1 MTELIT
7 AFTILFF
14 KYAIFYILLLLTGR
28 AFVLL
33 IQRILFKSLNIPNK
47 IFTISPIIVFP
58 LIGLIFLGNL
68 LIILNFFIPIKSFL
82 VYVLLG
88 LFILI
93 NFVNFKIKLINFKNI
108 GLDSLLFYIV
118 IPSLLIISSST
129 TNFHYDAGYYHLNHQ
144 NWLRESNLILGMVN
158 IFWPFGMSSIS
169 EYIYSFLWF
178 DSSFILLHFV
188 TIYFIH
194 FLFIFISYNIL
205 KNKNVNLKAASFFL
219 LIYSFLDNFGLSGG
233 RNGFP
238 YIQGVG
244 KQDIAV
250 GVLYCFVSL
259 IILNFIKQKSVNKL
273 DFSLIT
279 LIVFFIFE
287 LKVSGVII
295 FFLYIVFCL
304 FLLKNKT
311 FTISSLFFA
320 QLPTIFFGIIWT
332 IKSYLTTGCIIFPL
346 DFTCVNAFK
355 WYTPGSTKAY
365 EEIST
370 VSSLA
375 YMEYFRE
382 SGLTFSNW
390 FNDFFFSATYPDLSI
405 FYRSVY
411 INFVIGLLVI
421 YLIKLV
427 FYEKE
432 KSDTFFN
439 SIILLYLISSF
450 LYLLFFGP
458 IPRYAMGTMLTF
470 VAIFGFYSKTEKF
483 ELNKY
488 MIYILIF
495 ISVGLIP
502 RANSYI
508 EFILN
513 QTIAVSDP
521 RLETLY
527 EEVQIHENWIKPHK
541 GDRCWINLRCTMH
554 RENIII
560 SEDSFFKVAFR
571 IK

>member
-1 MTELIT
+1 M
-7 AFTILFF
+7 
-14 KYAIFYILLLLTGR
+14 
-28 AFVLL
+28 
-33 IQRILFKSLNIPNK
+33 
-47 IFTISPIIVFP
+47 
-58 LIGLIFLGNL
+58 
-68 LIILNFFIPIKSFL
+68 
-82 VYVLLG
+82 
-88 LFILI
+88 
-93 NFVNFKIKLINFKNI
+93 
-108 GLDSLLFYIV
+108 
-118 IPSLLIISSST
+118 
-129 TNFHYDAGYYHLNHQ
+129 
-144 NWLRESNLILGMVN
+144 
-158 IFWPFGMSSIS
+158 
-169 EYIYSFLWF
+169 
-178 DSSFILLHFV
+178 
-188 TIYFIH
+188 
-194 FLFIFISYNIL
+194 
-205 KNKNVNLKAASFFL
+205 
-219 LIYSFLDNFGLSGG
+219 
-233 RNGFP
+233 
-238 YIQGVG
+238 
-244 KQDIAV
+244 
-250 GVLYCFVSL
+250 

-355 WYTPGSTKAY
+355 WYIPGSTKAY

>member
-1 MTELIT
+1 
-7 AFTILFF
+7 
-14 KYAIFYILLLLTGR
+14 
-28 AFVLL
+28 
-33 IQRILFKSLNIPNK
+33 
-47 IFTISPIIVFP
+47 
-58 LIGLIFLGNL
+58 
-68 LIILNFFIPIKSFL
+68 
-82 VYVLLG
+82 
-88 LFILI
+88 
-93 NFVNFKIKLINFKNI
+93 
-108 GLDSLLFYIV
+108 
-118 IPSLLIISSST
+118 
-129 TNFHYDAGYYHLNHQ
+129 
-144 NWLRESNLILGMVN
+144 
-158 IFWPFGMSSIS
+158 
-169 EYIYSFLWF
+169 
-178 DSSFILLHFV
+178 
-188 TIYFIH
+188 
-194 FLFIFISYNIL
+194 
-205 KNKNVNLKAASFFL
+205 
-219 LIYSFLDNFGLSGG
+219 
-233 RNGFP
+233 
-238 YIQGVG
+238 
-244 KQDIAV
+244 
-250 GVLYCFVSL
+250 
-259 IILNFIKQKSVNKL
+259 
-273 DFSLIT
+273 
-279 LIVFFIFE
+279 
-287 LKVSGVII
+287 
-295 FFLYIVFCL
+295 
-304 FLLKNKT
+304 
-311 FTISSLFFA
+311 
-320 QLPTIFFGIIWT
+320 
-332 IKSYLTTGCIIFPL
+332 
-346 DFTCVNAFK
+346 
-355 WYTPGSTKAY
+355 
-365 EEIST
+365 
-370 VSSLA
+370 
-375 YMEYFRE
+375 MEYFRE

-541 GDRCWINLRCTMH
+541 GDQCWINLRCTMH